1 MGAAIVS
8 FAATKL
14 AGFGFFGAAGAVFAH
29 AGVIAAGIN
38 FAGLYGAARILSK
51 KADFDDSDFL
61 GGSVVAGGSGP
72 AFIAYGQCALGGSL
86 ADIRVDNRTTSHGGV
101 YDLHHL
107 IAHALRPGGID
118 SIAAY
123 WLDDERIPNTP
134 AHIDSEGI
142 KTGKFG
148 KRTGV
153 TRAFYIKS
161 GDGTQTV
168 ANGRGPH
175 LLAATFD
182 QWSATGTAAI
192 GAPLIGAG
200 TEVVYSHIRM
210 RLTDASKEVY
220 SNGPPN
226 FRMEARWNKVYD
238 PRLDSTRGGAGS
250 HRFADPSTWEWSDNP
265 ALCCADYLTQYVPGV
280 GEDDI
285 DWRQVAAWAD
295 NCDEQVAIPGGGT
308 EKRYTLNIGL
318 STANTHRHNLDVI
331 FSSCNASETIVD
343 GRHSFI
349 PHEYKT
355 PTQSFGE
362 DNIIGGIS
370 HESNRWIDE
379 ETNAV
384 YGQYNDASDGFA
396 EKDFPSRRN
405 QAAIDA
411 NRELPL
417 ELTYPAVT
425 GHRQAQR
432 LADGVLNLQRNSER
446 IVVPLNW
453 EALWTRVGANI
464 QIDYPL
470 FGYSAKTFRVRRMEI
485 DLLGSKAPVIIY
497 AEEDQPGI
505 YTDLPASDYHTYEG
519 KRIVRAAQSPYP
531 PTAFTVDA
539 GTVPGELIWS
549 WTPPDTDFDHIELWT
564 SPTADWADAELE
576 WSGDATSHTQKGLTG
591 TSSQR
596 TRWGWVRAIRGGVV
610 SIRRPDDDVSNTT
623 ATAIV
628 QKDNETA
635 WLLTPDRN
643 ILPNPLVPTNPLDRT
658 IDGLPPPL
666 PLNTFF
672 QDYAPLDRL
681 TASQRAAWFTVRVW
695 DAAAERWGDYSEF
708 RFGARLPEEG
718 TPVLFGQDDPDDA
731 DGVDGQFYVQY
742 SGTIWQKIGGTWED
756 TGANLAGQSGNLIYT
771 GAVAAGASPSIT
783 GSKAGDLFFSN
794 TIGDGRWWR
803 WAGASWVFQGST
815 TGSPGTD
822 AQDGTPGI
830 SSRET
835 TIFRLV
841 ARGAGNP
848 PTPGGGVWNHS
859 LGRLSSTPSGWSRL
873 FPNYDPDTH
882 KVACST
888 ASGFSDDTLSAW
900 SPVYICDAPGD
911 LNSVFRR
918 YPSGTTPGRP
928 SSGTSTIPSGWV
940 DTGSL
945 LAGSGLAWMSVGH
958 RGTLSDAWEWAVPV
972 RVEALDGRDGTDGV
986 DAYSVTPPA
995 LVAWHRTAST
1005 ASFDPAGTQTSRVEW
1020 LLDGTV
1026 AAWFERDFRANADGT
1041 ISQTASRAFPGTGSF
1056 DNART
1061 ISDEVGERI
1070 VAERHIAS
1078 GVDGFHV
1085 AFALT
1090 DGVDGRGVVG
1100 VVRRG
1105 DEITFTYSD
1114 GTEDM
1119 FAVRDGLP
1127 GQDITIVASTTVA
1140 GGVRLTF
1147 SDGTVITIPTGPRGI
1162 AGRGISDIV
1171 YDPDSRRW
1179 TISFDDGSPDRI
1191 FSVLGTQVWYSGDD
1205 RPNDG
1210 LGEDGDFFLRTD
1222 DQVVYQK
1229 VSGSWIVL
1237 VDLANADS
1245 ATWHSG
1251 TGDPS
1256 DSLGNDGDFY
1266 FKTSDATIWSRSGGT
1281 WTQQIDIDG
1290 MDGSTWHSGTVFP
1303 SGGLGEVGD
1312 FYFRSSNGFIYEK
1325 TGIAVWTFRRDITGP
1340 AGRGISSVDRA
1351 GDTVT
1356 ITYTSGADDTFTLRD
1371 GLPGEDITITG
1382 SDVVT
1387 GGVRLT
1393 FSDGT
1398 AITIPIG
1405 PRGVS
1410 GRGIMDVEFDPATN
1424 TWTISFDDG
1433 SPDRT
1438 FSTIGAQNWYSGS
1451 GVPND
1456 GLGEDGD
1463 FFLRTDTRR
1472 VYRKVS
1478 GSWDVLVDLSSADA
1492 ATWHDGSG
1500 VPSNSLGN
1508 NGDFYF
1514 RTTNAT
1520 IWTKSGGTWSQQIDI
1535 DGQDGATWHSGTG
1548 VPAGGLGETGDFYFR
1563 TTNGFVYEKT
1573 ASTTWT
1579 FRRDITGPEGGPGED
1594 GLDGYTVSPPG
1605 VVAWHRSDTS
1615 SSFSPSG
1622 TQTSRVEWALDGTVV
1637 AWFER
1642 DFRPNSSGTISQ
1654 TATRA
1659 FPGSGAFDN
1668 GRVLSSEVGE
1678 RVVAERFIASGIDG
1692 YHVGFA
1698 ITDGDPGGDGTD
1710 AITVETPSV
1719 AVFRRG
1725 RNGNFNT
1732 SEILTTRLE
1741 WLIGSTMIGYSNRTW
1756 RVDANGRISGVTAT
1770 GNVGGS
1776 IADTG
1781 ADNRKRTLTYSYQGV
1796 VAHHIILS
1804 IQDGNDGEDGTDA
1817 VGPVFASPGILF
1829 EFVYAGTSPSN
1840 YPSSE
1845 SGVVVWR
1852 RINPGG
1858 GISSRSA
1865 TITMSKSSPNAN
1877 IVIGVQQGS
1886 GTLGP
1891 VSVGSYG
1898 AQGSLHAR
1906 RSATCENVEVTLVA
1920 T

>member
-8 FAATKL
+8 FAASKL
-14 AGFGFFGAAGAVFAH
+14 AGLGFFGAAGAVFAH
-29 AGVIAAGIN
+29 GAIIAAGIN
-38 FAGLYGAARILSK
+38 FAAVYGASRILRK

-61 GGSVVAGGSGP
+61 GGTVVRGGSGP

-101 YDLHHL
+101 FDLHHL
-107 IAHALRPGGID
+107 IAHAYRPGGID

-123 WLDDERIPNTP
+123 WLDDERIPNTT

-182 QWSATGTAAI
+182 QWSATGRAAI

-200 TEVVYSHIRM
+200 TDVVYSHIRM

-238 PRLDSTRGGAGS
+238 PRKDSTRGGAGS

-265 ALCCADYLTQYVPGV
+265 ALCCADYLTQYVQGV
-280 GEDDI
+280 DEDGI
-285 DWRQVAAWAD
+285 DWIFVVEWAD

-355 PTQSFGE
+355 PSQSFGE

-379 ETNAV
+379 EANAI
-384 YGQYNDASDGFA
+384 YGQYNDASDGYA

-425 GHRQAQR
+425 DHRQAQR
-432 LADGVLNLQRNSER
+432 LADGLLNLQRNSER
-446 IVVPLNW
+446 IVLPLNW
-453 EALWTRVGANI
+453 EALWTKVGDNI
-464 QIDYPL
+464 EVSYAPY
-470 FGYSAKTFRVRRMEI
+470 GYSDKVFRVKRMEI
-485 DLLGSKAPVIIY
+485 DLLGGSASPVVIF
-497 AEEDQPGI
+497 AEEDQADVYG
-505 YTDLPASDYHTYEG
+505 DLSASDYHTYEG
-519 KRIVRAAQSPYP
+519 KRILRAAQSPFP
-531 PTAFTVDA
+531 PTEFAAEATE
-539 GTVPGELIWS
+539 TPGELLWS
-549 WTPPDTDFDHIELWT
+549 WTPPDTDYDTIELWVSRT
-564 SPTADWADAELE
+564 RDWAGAERIWQGKASSHLQTRIR
-576 WSGDATSHTQKGLTG
+576 DATTPE
-591 TSSQR
+591 R
-596 TRWGWVRAIRGGVV
+596 TRWGWVRTIADGVP
-610 SIRRPDDDVSNTT
+610 SIRNPDDDVSSVGAAARQDKTEESVWIT
-623 ATAIV
+623 
-628 QKDNETA
+628 
-635 WLLTPDRN
+635 TPDR
-643 ILPNPLVPTNPLDRT
+643 LQVPVPASPGNPVDRT
-658 IDGLPPPL
+658 ADGFLPSSPINVFQSEFPPV
-666 PLNTFF
+666 
-672 QDYAPLDRL
+672 DSL
-681 TASQRAAWFTVRVW
+681 TATSRALWRSVRTWNVDTGSW
-695 DAAAERWGDYSEF
+695 NDFSDFFLYAYDTG
-708 RFGARLPEEG
+708 GARVFSG
-718 TPVLFGQDDPDDA
+718 MGRPDDA
-731 DGVDGQFYVQY
+731 LGSDGDVYIQADGAL
-742 SGTIWQKIGGTWED
+742 WEKEAGTWED
-756 TGANLAGQSGNLIYT
+756 TGISFSPRSGNRIFVGPIAD
-771 GAVAAGASPSIT
+771 GANPSNT
-783 GSKAGDLFFSN
+783 SQPGTTVGDLFISN
-794 TIGDGRWWR
+794 RIGDARWWR
-803 WAGASWVFQGST
+803 WDGGSWTLQGTLLGNRGPGGPPGRGIDSVERIGDEITVNYT
-815 TGSPGTD
+815 TGSPDMFTIRDGLPGRDITITATEVVEGGVSLTFSDGTTLTLPTGPRGVAGRGISDIVYDPDSRRWTISFDDGSPDRVYGVLGTQNWYSGIGAPNAGLGLDGDFYLRVDEHLVYRKVAGSWDVLADLSGADSATWHSGTGEPSESTGNNGDFYFRTTD
-822 AQDGTPGI
+822 A
-830 SSRET
+830 
-835 TIFRLV
+835 TIWRK
-841 ARGAGNP
+841 N
-848 PTPGGGVWNHS
+848 GGVWTQQIDIN
-859 LGRLSSTPSGWSRL
+859 GEDGSTW
-873 FPNYDPDTH
+873 H
-882 KVACST
+882 
-888 ASGFSDDTLSAW
+888 
-900 SPVYICDAPGD
+900 
-911 LNSVFRR
+911 
-918 YPSGTTPGRP
+918 SGTGAP
-928 SSGTSTIPSGWV
+928 SSGIGNVGDFYFRTGNGFVYEKTGSTIWAFRR
-940 DTGSL
+940 DITGPD
-945 LAGSGLAWMSVGH
+945 GEPGDDG
-958 RGTLSDAWEWAVPV
+958 
-972 RVEALDGRDGTDGV
+972 LDG
-986 DAYSVTPPA
+986 YSVTPPA
-995 LVAWHRTAST
+995 IVAWHRTAST

-1026 AAWFERDFRANADGT
+1026 VAWFERDFQANANGT

-1056 DNART
+1056 DGGRT
-1061 ISDEVGERI
+1061 ISNEIGERI

-1127 GQDITIVASTTVA
+1127 GEDITIVASTTVA
-1140 GGVRLTF
+1140 
-1147 SDGTVITIPTGPRGI
+1147 
-1162 AGRGISDIV
+1162 
-1171 YDPDSRRW
+1171 
-1179 TISFDDGSPDRI
+1179 
-1191 FSVLGTQVWYSGDD
+1191 
-1205 RPNDG
+1205 
-1210 LGEDGDFFLRTD
+1210 
-1222 DQVVYQK
+1222 
-1229 VSGSWIVL
+1229 
-1237 VDLANADS
+1237 
-1245 ATWHSG
+1245 
-1251 TGDPS
+1251 
-1256 DSLGNDGDFY
+1256 
-1266 FKTSDATIWSRSGGT
+1266 
-1281 WTQQIDIDG
+1281 
-1290 MDGSTWHSGTVFP
+1290 
-1303 SGGLGEVGD
+1303 
-1312 FYFRSSNGFIYEK
+1312 
-1325 TGIAVWTFRRDITGP
+1325 
-1340 AGRGISSVDRA
+1340 
-1351 GDTVT
+1351 
-1356 ITYTSGADDTFTLRD
+1356 
-1371 GLPGEDITITG
+1371 
-1382 SDVVT
+1382 

-1463 FFLRTDTRR
+1463 FFLRTDTRI
-1472 VYRKVS
+1472 VYRKDA
-1478 GSWDVLVDLSSADA
+1478 GSWNALVDLSSADA

-1500 VPSNSLGN
+1500 VPPDSLGN

-1520 IWTKSGGTWSQQIDI
+1520 IWTKSGGTWSQRIDI

-1579 FRRDITGPEGGPGED
+1579 FRRDITGPDGDPGED

-1668 GRVLSSEVGE
+1668 GRILSSEVGE

-1725 RNGNFNT
+1725 RNGNYNT

-1741 WLIGSTMIGYSNRTW
+1741 WLIGSALIAFSNRTW
-1756 RVDANGRISGVTAT
+1756 RVDANGRIAGVASTGTA
-1770 GNVGGS
+1770 GS
-1776 IADTG
+1776 VVADTG
-1781 ADNRKRTLTYSYQGV
+1781 ADNEKRTLTYSYQGV

-1804 IQDGNDGEDGTDA
+1804 IQDGDDGEDAMDGRSAVAAAPGVFITLFDHNGGYPQTDND
-1817 VGPVFASPGILF
+1817 SI
-1829 EFVYAGTSPSN
+1829 T
-1840 YPSSE
+1840 
-1845 SGVVVWR
+1845 WR
-1852 RINPGG
+1852 RVEPDGSITTGSVSLTVRKGSLGG
-1858 GISSRSA
+1858 NFTITFGTATGSLGSA
-1865 TITMSKSSPNAN
+1865 TI
-1877 IVIGVQQGS
+1877 GGYDQQS
-1886 GTLGP
+1886 AL
-1891 VSVGSYG
+1891 
-1898 AQGSLHAR
+1898 LAR
-1906 RSATCENVEVTLVA
+1906 RSVTLAGIEVECIGFSPNLP
-1920 T
+1920 